1 MKANYN
7 IKDNSELTK
16 PQVHTGY
23 IYIYSTYK
31 IRNWY
36 PNKILIKIHKD

>member
-23 IYIYSTYK
+23 IYIVH
-31 IRNWY
+31 
-36 PNKILIKIHKD
+36 IKYVIGTPIKY